1 MNDPREQRLGVVYGA
16 SAFLWWGLVAGYFKA
31 VAHVVP
37 LEVLAHR
44 VLWSLAFLVALLA
57 GRRRFLATFR
67 LLGERRT
74 LATMALTTVLI
85 SINWLL
91 FIWSVANGHLVEA
104 SLGYFINPLVN
115 VLLGVVFLGER
126 LRRAQTAAVLLA
138 AVGVVW
144 LTVHLGR
151 PPWIALVLAA
161 SFGTYGL
168 LRKLARPSGVQGLAL
183 ETALLAPLALGFM
196 AWRQGQGVL
205 AFGNAGLGT
214 TLLLLAAG
222 PLTAL
227 PLVWF
232 AEGARRLRYA
242 TMGFLQYLA
251 PTGQFLLAVLAF
263 GEPFSR
269 GHAAGFG
276 LIWTALGIYSWDT
289 WQGLRRR

>member
-1 MNDPREQRLGVVYGA
+1 MTDPRQQRLGVIYGA
-16 SAFLWWGLVAGYFKA
+16 SAYLWWGLVAGYFKA
-31 VAHVVP
+31 VDHVVP

-44 VLWSLAFLVALLA
+44 VVWSLAFLVALLA
-57 GRRRFLATFR
+57 GRRRFLATFG
-67 LLGERRT
+67 LLADRRT

-85 SINWLL
+85 SINWLV
-91 FIWSVANGHLVEA
+91 FIWSVVSGHLVEA

-126 LRRAQTAAVLLA
+126 LRRAQTAAVVLA
-138 AVGVVW
+138 TIGVLW

-168 LRKLARPSGVQGLAL
+168 LRKLAKPSGVEGLAL
-183 ETALLAPLALGFM
+183 ETALLGPLALGFM
-196 AWRQGQGVL
+196 AWRQGQGEL

-214 TLLLLAAG
+214 TLLLLLAG

-263 GEPFSR
+263 GEPFTA

-276 LIWTALGIYSWDT
+276 LIWGALGIYSWDT
-289 WQGLRRR
+289 WRGLRRR